1 MDNEFLKWSIG
12 VLASSG
18 IIGGVGIL
26 FRDTLGRFM
35 GKAIEHKFEKKIE
48 EFKSEVREGEKELEQ
63 MRAYLSSARSGRD
76 SLLQAKRFEAA
87 ENLIK
92 IRQYLYSFNMV
103 IVYMKML
110 KIEELSKNINDHK
123 VKAFIDAIIQPLKL
137 DEKFEEYKKFDV
149 DTPTLYLSDRAI
161 KAFQIHQ
168 GIIMVGA
175 AKLKM
180 LSVAVENTP
189 EFINGDS
196 LIAQI
201 VDYIPSS
208 ESGFKEF
215 GFTYVFQWHEYFREE
230 LLKEIRKDLNV
241 DGNIKRDA
249 ESAAMLAIGA
259 RDAQQKVKE
268 SIKQY
273 GLSDDLLNHEMKI

>member
-215 GFTYVFQWHEYFREE
+215 GLTYVFQWHEYFREE

>member
-63 MRAYLSSARSGRD
+63 MRAYISSARSGRD
-76 SLLQAKRFEAA
+76 SLLQEKRFEAA

-103 IVYMKML
+103 IVYMKM
-110 KIEELSKNINDHK
+110 LSKNINDHK

-208 ESGFKEF
+208 ESGFKKF